1 MTDDEPTVFVIDD
14 EASVRDALALFLDSE
29 GLSVK
34 SYGTAQDFLSEYQ
47 PYFHG
52 CMIVDIR
59 MPGMSGLELQDAL
72 NDKGVDLPIIFLTG
86 HGDVPM
92 SAKAFKAGAVD
103 FKEKPFNDEDL
114 LESIRDAIVKDR
126 TSRQLKRRGAG
137 LVMRFSRLTPREKQ
151 VMKGVVAGKP
161 NKVIAKELGV
171 SPRTIDIHRSRV
183 MQKMGARTLPDL
195 VTMAAAVGISVIN

>member
-1 MTDDEPTVFVIDD
+1 MTHRPTVFVIDD

-34 SYGTAQDFLSEYQ
+34 TYETAQSFLNEYRSN
-47 PYFHG
+47 FHG

-59 MPGMSGLELQDAL
+59 MPAMSGLELQETL
-72 NDKGVDLPIIFLTG
+72 TGKGVNLPIIFLTG

-92 SAKAFKAGAVD
+92 SAKAFKAGAMD
-103 FKEKPFNDEDL
+103 FIEKPFNDEDL
-114 LESIRDAIVKDR
+114 LASIRDAIAKDR
-126 TSRQLKRRGAG
+126 ALRQLRFQGARI
-137 LVMRFSRLTPREKQ
+137 VKRFSNLTPREKQ
-151 VMKGVVAGKP
+151 VMQGVVAGKP

-195 VTMAAAVGISVIN
+195 VTMAAVADIDLTD

>member
-1 MTDDEPTVFVIDD
+1 MVDRPTVFVIDD

-34 SYGTAQDFLSEYQ
+34 TYDTAQSFLDEYRSN
-47 PYFHG
+47 FHG

-59 MPGMSGLELQDAL
+59 MPDMSGLELQETL
-72 NDKGVDLPIIFLTG
+72 NGKGVHLPVIFLTG

-92 SAKAFKAGAVD
+92 SAKAFKAGAMD
-103 FKEKPFNDEDL
+103 FIEKPFNDEDL
-114 LESIRDAIVKDR
+114 LASIRDAIAKDR
-126 TSRQLKRRGAG
+126 ALRQLRLQGA
-137 LVMRFSRLTPREKQ
+137 LIVKRFSRLTPREKQ
-151 VMKGVVAGKP
+151 VMQGVVAGKP

-195 VTMAAAVGISVIN
+195 VTMAAAADISLTN